1 MLKLSKKVIQLT
13 IITTLLSSSLV
24 ANEQIEQTLIKFEK
38 QRIGQQL
45 ARMGGEL
52 NDVSIILKKD
62 LQKDGWIGYT
72 MNLDFTLKGQKLSQ
86 RDTLFSNG
94 ELISMELINTKTK
107 VSYKNL
113 MYPTLGK
120 EFFDE
125 KHLIA
130 GNPGAK
136 NTLVVFSDPLCP
148 ICIDEIPYIMKKII
162 DNPKN
167 VKLYYYHLPLKMH
180 PTASTLAKA
189 SILAKE
195 QGIKNVDFRVYK
207 TNFPAKYNFDYG
219 EEDHQKVLSFFNK
232 EFGTNITMKQIN
244 DPRLD
249 EILKYDEMMSEKAF
263 VSGTPTVFFNGE
275 YDMRRSEF
283 EKHL

>member
-1 MLKLSKKVIQLT
+1 MLKLLS
-13 IITTLLSSSLV
+13 IIALLSSSLL
-24 ANEQIEQTLIKFEK
+24 ANEQIEQTLIKIAK
-38 QRIGQQL
+38 QKINQQL
-45 ARMGGEL
+45 SRVGGEL
-52 NDVSIILKKD
+52 HDASIVLKKD

-72 MNLDFTLKGQKLSQ
+72 IELNITHKGQKHSIK
-86 RDTLFSNG
+86 DTLFSNG
-94 ELISMELINTKTK
+94 ELISMDLIDTKTK
-107 VSYKNL
+107 VAFKNL

-130 GNPGAK
+130 GNPDAK

-148 ICIDEIPYIMKKII
+148 ICIDEMPYIMKKII

-167 VKLYYYHLPLKMH
+167 VKLYYYHLPLTMH
-180 PTASTLAKA
+180 PTASTIAKA

-195 QGIKNVDFRVYK
+195 QGIKNVDFQVYK
-207 TNFPAKYNFDYG
+207 TNFPAKYNFSYG
-219 EEDHQKVLSFFNK
+219 EEDHQKVLNFFNQ

-275 YDMRRSEF
+275 YDMRRSKF